1 MAKKIV
7 IKTNDVDKV
16 KQFLLKT
23 KIEFI
28 AKPMG
33 SETMFVC
40 KNKYKTALQ
49 EAINQCGLS
58 NEVRINGFRRYE
70 HALVGGKL
78 YKKAN

>member
-28 AKPMG
+28 VKPV
-33 SETMFVC
+33 SSATMFVC
-40 KNKYKTALQ
+40 KNKYKAALQ
-49 EAINQCGLS
+49 EAINQWGLS
-58 NEVRINGFRRYE
+58 YKVRIKGFRRYE

-78 YKKAN
+78 YNKAN